1 MPRRR
6 SRRNRRNRQQPQT
19 PPANQTAP
27 RIIFSPKLK
36 YANSR
41 RDDNGVLILSTRKR
55 PLPTAEE
62 LEDRKRKKTAIQ
74 AKQISK
80 AALRH
85 KVVSLYENGCNK
97 NDEWRFGP
105 ACSKKIIK
113 FLQAHFPRLAKKDAA
128 KTFFYRTMKKQRT
141 AAVTPHLDPFRER
154 RGENKRKTK
163 RCNPR
168 IVELCDELFSEE
180 KSTAP
185 KIKRALAEQ
194 GFDISKSTI
203 YRIAKDLL
211 FR

>member
-1 MPRRR
+1 MSSSRSTNQMPRRR

-41 RDDNGVLILSTRKR
+41 HDDNGVLILSTRKR

-85 KVVSLYENGCNK
+85 KVVSLHENGCNK

-113 FLQAHFPRLAKKDAA
+113 FLQAHFPRFAKKDAA

-141 AAVTPHLDPFRER
+141 AAVTPHLDPFR
-154 RGENKRKTK
+154 
-163 RCNPR
+163 
-168 IVELCDELFSEE
+168 
-180 KSTAP
+180 
-185 KIKRALAEQ
+185 
-194 GFDISKSTI
+194 
-203 YRIAKDLL
+203 
-211 FR
+211 